1 MIKYSMLALLL
12 LAASCATDEVPPPD
26 MGADQD
32 LPDFSQPEQDQGT
45 AEPDQA
51 QDMPATEDMPVEDME
66 VTEDMPAED
75 MPAEDMPP
83 DAEPDAEPD
92 SPPDLPQ
99 GDTCEDAIDVTAGAS
114 LTGQTTVG
122 ATDDYE
128 ASFSGDNCPNARFSG
143 PDRAYVVQP
152 GTPTTYT
159 VQVLPEAGF
168 DPSLYVKVDCSQEAC
183 VTGTVLNGAGVQ
195 ESVTFDAPA
204 GVPTFIIVDGEQF
217 SEGMFDLNVTIN

>member
-1 MIKYSMLALLL
+1 MFRYLL
-12 LAASCATDEVPPPD
+12 LALSILALSCATDDVPPPD
-26 MGADQD
+26 MGADLD
-32 LPDFSQPEQDQGT
+32 VPDFSQPEQDQGT

-66 VTEDMPAED
+66 VTEDMSVEEDMLAED
-75 MPAEDMPP
+75 MP
-83 DAEPDAEPD
+83 PDAEPD

-122 ATDDYE
+122 ATDNYE

-152 GTPTTYT
+152 ATQTTYT

-168 DPSLYVKVDCSQEAC
+168 DPSLYVKLECAQEAC

>member
-66 VTEDMPAED
+66 VTEDMSVEEDMLAED
-75 MPAEDMPP
+75 MP
-83 DAEPDAEPD
+83 PDAEPD

-122 ATDDYE
+122 ATDNYE

-152 GTPTTYT
+152 ATQTTYT

-168 DPSLYVKVDCSQEAC
+168 DPSLYVKLECAQEAC
-183 VTGTVLNGAGVQ
+183 VTGTVLNGAGAQ

>member
-1 MIKYSMLALLL
+1 MFRYLLLAFSL

-26 MGADQD
+26 LGTD
-32 LPDFSQPEQDQGT
+32 LDVPDFNQPEQDQGT
-45 AEPDQA
+45 AGPDQA
-51 QDMPATEDMPVEDME
+51 QDMPATEDMPVEDMPSGDMA
-66 VTEDMPAED
+66 VEDMPAED
-75 MPAEDMPP
+75 MPADT
-83 DAEPDAEPD
+83 EPDIQPD
-92 SPPDLPQ
+92 SPPDMPE
-99 GDTCEDAIDVTAGAS
+99 GDSCEDAIDVTAGAS

-152 GTPTTYT
+152 ATPTTYT

-183 VTGTVLNGAGVQ
+183 VTGTVLNGEGVQ

>member
-1 MIKYSMLALLL
+1 MFRYLLLALSL

-26 MGADQD
+26 LGTD
-32 LPDFSQPEQDQGT
+32 LDVPDFNQPEQDQGT

-51 QDMPATEDMPVEDME
+51 QDMPVSEDMPV
-66 VTEDMPAED
+66 EDMPAED
-75 MPAEDMPP
+75 MPADEDMPVEDMSP

-92 SPPDLPQ
+92 SPPDLPE
-99 GDTCEDAIDVTAGAS
+99 GDTCQDAIDVTAGAA

-152 GTPTTYT
+152 ATPTNYT

-168 DPSLYVKVDCSQEAC
+168 DPSLYVKVDCSQDAC
-183 VTGTVLNGAGVQ
+183 VTGTVLNGEGVQ

-204 GVPTFIIVDGEQF
+204 GIPTYIIVDGEQF